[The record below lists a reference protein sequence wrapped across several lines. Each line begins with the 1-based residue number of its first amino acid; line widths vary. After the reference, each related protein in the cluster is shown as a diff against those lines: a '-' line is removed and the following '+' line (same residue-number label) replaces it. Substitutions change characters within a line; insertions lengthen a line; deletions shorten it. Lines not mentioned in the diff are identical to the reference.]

1 MKNHLGSEEAGE
13 EEEEEEVVDSKE
25 RMEGRSEGNAR

>member
-13 EEEEEEVVDSKE
+13 EEEEEEVDNKE